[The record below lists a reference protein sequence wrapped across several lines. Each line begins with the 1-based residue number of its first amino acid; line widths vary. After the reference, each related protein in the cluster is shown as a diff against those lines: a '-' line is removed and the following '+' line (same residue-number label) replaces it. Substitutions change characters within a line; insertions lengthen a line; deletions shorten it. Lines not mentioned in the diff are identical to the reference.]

1 MITIRNICVF
11 KLYNYIRIYNTWK
24 YIHISKEM
32 WNKLE
37 VRKRLRIWPTHQH
50 GTVLVTANAVPLVGV
65 RVNIQADEQGGR
77 CRMLQVAMILP
88 WFIATLKT
96 TKWFMTITILAGFL
110 HVYLFGA
117 CCTQISSRSLFYC
130 PFSTEPC
137 SSALPQGFHS
147 SVDPICDAQKSVF
160 YGPKQLEGI
169 VPTSKISKALCSL
182 QQLRSRLV
190 TQFFRVLW
198 PPKLPCVL
206 WQSHERLMKN

>member
-1 MITIRNICVF
+1 
-11 KLYNYIRIYNTWK
+11 
-24 YIHISKEM
+24 M
-32 WNKLE
+32 WNELE

-50 GTVLVTANAVPLVGV
+50 KGTVLVTANAVPLVGV

-77 CRMLQVAMILP
+77 CRMLQVASRYDFLL

-96 TKWFMTITILAGFL
+96 TKLFMTITILAGFL
-110 HVYLFGA
+110 HFYLFGA
-117 CCTQISSRSLFYC
+117 CCTQISSRFLFYC

-160 YGPKQLEGI
+160 DGPRSPKQLEGI

-182 QQLRSRLV
+182 QQRRSRLV